1 MNALIQR
8 ASNAF
13 VALPPARR
21 YMLLAGWVVV
31 LTLLLVL
38 IGRPLLAWG
47 KDLRQWPALAQQA
60 QTLSPGPA
68 FSSEYW
74 QALASARGLVLTRV
88 EQRGDIWQLQ
98 GELTR
103 AEPLTQ
109 LMRSIQ
115 EQGGRPL
122 RWSLEQGHQGLVFS
136 LDVGR
141 AGRRP

>member
-13 VALPPARR
+13 AALPPARR
-21 YMLLAGWVVV
+21 YALLAGWVVV

-47 KDLRQWPALAQQA
+47 KDLRQWPLLAQQA
-60 QTLSPGPA
+60 QALSPGPTFTA
-68 FSSEYW
+68 EYW
-74 QALASARGLVLTRV
+74 QALAGARGLVLTRV

-98 GELTR
+98 GELSR
-103 AEPLTQ
+103 AEPLAQ

-122 RWSLEQGHQGLVFS
+122 RWSLEQGHQSLVFS

-141 AGRRP
+141 AGRLP